1 MGNEEVMV
9 ETEVRNGEVD
19 IKQKEMEVEKN
30 NIDWI
35 EFGKIIYY

>member
-19 IKQKEMEVEKN
+19 IKWKEMEVEKN